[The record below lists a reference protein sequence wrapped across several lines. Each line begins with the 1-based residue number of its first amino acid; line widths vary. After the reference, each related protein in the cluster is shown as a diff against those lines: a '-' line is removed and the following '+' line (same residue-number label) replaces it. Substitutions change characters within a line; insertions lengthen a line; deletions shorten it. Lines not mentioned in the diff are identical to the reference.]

1 MQGLGEAQRLDDA
14 FELLEKIESGT
25 APGRVELTDVHLN
38 TLVNA
43 CAHAGQNHAQLFQ
56 SLVEALC
63 MHNQGGGEGGGGL
76 QYICRRDF
84 LVRAIRK

>member
-43 CAHAGQNHAQLFQ
+43 CAHAGQNYSQLFQ
-56 SLVEALC
+56 TSLEASC
-63 MHNQGGGEGGGGL
+63 MHIHGGGGVAGAI
-76 QYICRRDF
+76 ICRRHL
-84 LVRAIRK
+84 LVRAIRKKQ

>member
-56 SLVEALC
+56 TVVEALC
-63 MHNQGGGEGGGGL
+63 MH
-76 QYICRRDF
+76 I
-84 LVRAIRK
+84 

>member
-56 SLVEALC
+56 TVVEALC
-63 MHNQGGGEGGGGL
+63 MHIRGEEGGNK
-76 QYICRRDF
+76 YAEDIC
-84 LVRAIRK
+84 